1 MDKHIK
7 RIAPSA
13 VLLITALLL
22 LLAYWRPTD
31 LLAGAL
37 FAVSAAL
44 LLRRSAPSGNGTR
57 RLRTTETGMPA
68 TPENKVIEMA
78 EAAVAND
85 TVANASALGSEFK
98 RRQWQLTEAAVDRM
112 LNMFLTILSGRL
124 KYCTAAIFFPT
135 RNDSYYLRRYVS
147 KARFVSKDAMIV
159 PHRGILGSLLNEGQK
174 LAPFY
179 EPNFTNKNSTLFYY
193 DDSYVFKPEESIRSI
208 LLCPIEAAGDVRGIL
223 LADSTDENAF
233 TEDDRSF
240 FNNTARL
247 MGEAVYYAYLNT
259 KHRLEYKQL
268 EAISDVE
275 ETFWK
280 NLEFDAVLDKIRDII
295 IYAIPCDRLTISLKD
310 EDKMS
315 AAIVRAFGE
324 DQEKFLN
331 LKFQI
336 GDANPKSIVS
346 IAYTKEFGSGF
357 SRNFSADRYEF
368 RYLENE
374 PRNKAIASFMAVPIG
389 VEKQNRRIGMI
400 LVESAKRDAF
410 TKFDIDLLSRIGQS
424 AGLALE
430 NIIVIR
436 KADALATYDALTGIY
451 NRRQFDKIL
460 TTKISACD
468 RYNHPVSLVLSDIDH
483 FKKLNDTYGH
493 TFGDTVLKG
502 VAAKLESCIRVDI
515 DAAARYGGEEFVLI
529 IDKTDHNAAM
539 ESVDRIR
546 QAIQD
551 MTFRTTDGT
560 EVKTSM
566 SFGIASY
573 PHHAREMGDLI
584 KRADEALYSAKRN
597 GRNRVEIY

>member
-22 LLAYWRPTD
+22 LLADWRSTD

-37 FAVSAAL
+37 FAVSAVL
-44 LLRRSAPSGNGTR
+44 FMRRGAPSGNGTR

-315 AAIVRAFGE
+315 AAIVRAYGE
-324 DQEKFLN
+324 DMEKFLN

-597 GRNRVEIY
+597 GRNRVEIF